1 MKNNILLILAVTIIA
16 LGIITAVIVISANS
30 SPKHE
35 DKNPP
40 SSTSSGSSATSGK
53 DEPEPAEPT
62 KEPEITITLPENTTT
77 ATEATA
83 PPETTPAPDDIPTA
97 PEAEGIIATA
107 KSLLGVPFAENGDTP
122 SGFDNSGF
130 IYYVLREN
138 GYITCPRGVTAQ
150 AAMGTALAYDELK
163 PGDLVYFYNQSGTNA
178 GFGGI
183 YIGGGRMI
191 SCMQPGTLVKEVD
204 ITTEYYRNNFYKGV
218 SLS

>member
-30 SPKHE
+30 SPKSD
-35 DKNPP
+35 DKKPP
-40 SSTSSGSSATSGK
+40 SSGSVSDTIPGK
-53 DEPEPAEPT
+53 DEPLPADPT
-62 KEPEITITLPENTTT
+62 EEPEIIVTLPNNTTT
-77 ATEATA
+77 ATEATT
-83 PPETTPAPDDIPTA
+83 PPETTTAPDDIPTA

-107 KSLLGVPFAENGDTP
+107 KSLIGVPFAENGDTP

-150 AAMGTALAYDELK
+150 AAMGTALDYDELK

-183 YIGGGRMI
+183 YIGGGKMI